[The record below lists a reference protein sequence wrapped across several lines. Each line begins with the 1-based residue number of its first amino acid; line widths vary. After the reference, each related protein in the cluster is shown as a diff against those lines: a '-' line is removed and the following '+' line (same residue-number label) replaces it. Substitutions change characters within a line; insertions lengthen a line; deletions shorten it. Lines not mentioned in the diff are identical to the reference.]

1 VKHFNW
7 HAYLVS
13 SFQTEVVTRNSIE
26 IENVVGADT
35 LVCLA
40 ERDRKH
46 VHDTR
51 TDHPVC
57 CSWST
62 DQLLQSADKAR
73 AAP

>member
-1 VKHFNW
+1 M
-7 HAYLVS
+7 L
-13 SFQTEVVTRNSIE
+13 TRNSIE
-26 IENVVGADT
+26 IENVVGKMYVGKDPADT

-62 DQLLQSADKAR
+62 DQLLQSADNAR